1 MGSTITITNASGNVV
16 QHFTYDPWGKQNAFY
31 GSSHFADYS
40 TPAESKGYT
49 GHKMMNDI
57 GIIHMNGRIYDPT
70 LGRFLQADPHIQ
82 APMNSQSYNRYSYVL
97 NNPMSYTDPSG
108 YFFKKLF
115 KGIKKYWRVIAAA
128 AISIATYGTA
138 TGWAAGWL
146 AGTSLAGSQIAIGA
160 IAGGITGFVG
170 GGVASGSLRGALNGA
185 LSGAAFGAV
194 GGSFKAY
201 GVESVGA
208 QMGAH
213 AVVGGIISDLQG
225 GKFGHGFFTA
235 GVMKGFGKINFG
247 DMNVVGRTVIQAMVG
262 GTMSRIT
269 GGKFANGAVT
279 AAIQFVVN
287 EKSGWIQKQWSSIKR
302 SFSIIGNEG
311 GKYINDVQSQ
321 FQSEIQ
327 HGADR
332 LVAKCGTDSACLDNI
347 KTTSRLL
354 NGVSGTTDA
363 LGGIVKAP
371 HLKRGFKLVSSVSG
385 NLSDA
390 LDVSSAA
397 LEQKMIN
404 LVPAAAGNGLEQMIN
419 TSPGNLKY
427 GGAMGAAFNEATNQY
442 LDRTSDQ

>member
-1 MGSTITITNASGNVV
+1 M
-16 QHFTYDPWGKQNAFY
+16 D
-31 GSSHFADYS
+31 
-40 TPAESKGYT
+40 
-49 GHKMMNDI
+49 
-57 GIIHMNGRIYDPT
+57 
-70 LGRFLQADPHIQ
+70 
-82 APMNSQSYNRYSYVL
+82 
-97 NNPMSYTDPSG
+97 
-108 YFFKKLF
+108 
-115 KGIKKYWRVIAAA
+115 
-128 AISIATYGTA
+128 
-138 TGWAAGWL
+138 
-146 AGTSLAGSQIAIGA
+146 
-160 IAGGITGFVG
+160 
-170 GGVASGSLRGALNGA
+170 SGSLRGALNGA

-247 DMNVVGRTVIQAMVG
+247 NMNIYGRTVIQAMVG
-262 GTMSRIT
+262 GTVSKLT

-287 EKSGWIQKQWSSIKR
+287 EKSGWIQKQWENIRKP
-302 SFSIIGNEG
+302 FSIIASEG
-311 GKYINDVQSQ
+311 ANYVDHVASQ
-321 FQSEIQ
+321 HQAEIQ
-327 HGADR
+327 NGADR
-332 LVAKCGTDSACLDNI
+332 IVATCGVDTGCLDNI

-371 HLKRGFKLVSSVSG
+371 HLKRGFKFVSSVSG

-397 LEQKMIN
+397 LEQKIIN

-427 GGAMGAAFNEATNQY
+427 GGAVGAAFNEATNQY
-442 LDRTSDQ
+442 LDRTGDQ

>member
-1 MGSTITITNASGNVV
+1 
-16 QHFTYDPWGKQNAFY
+16 
-31 GSSHFADYS
+31 
-40 TPAESKGYT
+40 
-49 GHKMMNDI
+49 
-57 GIIHMNGRIYDPT
+57 MNGRIYDPT

-82 APMNSQSYNRYSYVL
+82 APTNSQNYNRYSYVL
-97 NNPMSYTDPSG
+97 NNPLSYTDPSG

-201 GVESVGA
+201 GVENVGV

-213 AVVGGIISDLQG
+213 AVAGGILSDLQG
-225 GKFGHGFFTA
+225 GNFGHGFFTA

-247 DMNVVGRTVIQAMVG
+247 DMNVYGRTVIQAMVG
-262 GTMSRIT
+262 GTVSKLT

-287 EKSGWIQKQWSSIKR
+287 EKSGWIKKQWDTMKK
-302 SFSIIGNEG
+302 SFSIIGKEAPKYVDDVKEQMHHELIEDKRLVKGLNEISRWSG
-311 GKYINDVQSQ
+311 
-321 FQSEIQ
+321 
-327 HGADR
+327 HGASACAVALQPECAGPLGAVSLATGATATAMDMLIYKNDSAPLG
-332 LVAKCGTDSACLDNI
+332 LVAE
-347 KTTSRLL
+347 
-354 NGVSGTTDA
+354 GVSDYSQKGFVNM
-363 LGGIVKAP
+363 LPAP
-371 HLKRGFKLVSSVSG
+371 MRT
-385 NLSDA
+385 
-390 LDVSSAA
+390 
-397 LEQKMIN
+397 
-404 LVPAAAGNGLEQMIN
+404 PANI
-419 TSPGNLKY
+419 
-427 GGAMGAAFNEATNQY
+427 AFELQQTVTRETMYHVGQ
-442 LDRTSDQ
+442 